1 VVKKICIR
9 EVDKQ
14 KKSLWGVEKNDPKLK
29 EHIENVIFDESKVEN
44 GTDRNKVVSIHHQYV
59 LAWWL
64 RVCPI

>member
-1 VVKKICIR
+1 VRWINR
-9 EVDKQ
+9 

-29 EHIENVIFDESKVEN
+29 EHIQIFIFDESKVEN
-44 GTDRNKVVSIHHQYV
+44 GTDRNQVASIHHQYA